1 MPMKTILNKYPK
13 QLEYLL
19 EMLIDID
26 ESKKDHYVSEQEV
39 TEISSYLNVKESHVY
54 SVMSFYTLLSTKP
67 RGKYIIQICK
77 DVPCYLNDT
86 FNLKETVCDYLNLE
100 VGETSSSKLFTIELT
115 ACLGC
120 CDESPVMRI
129 NQTMYTNLTKGKTIS
144 ILEKYEEGHHDTT
157 NRTIK
162 EIQ

>member
-1 MPMKTILNKYPK
+1 MPVKSIIKKYPK
-13 QLEYLL
+13 KKEYLL

-26 ESKKDHYVSEQEV
+26 EQKKNHFVSEEELS
-39 TEISSYLNVKESHVY
+39 EIATYLNLKESHVC

-86 FNLKETVCDYLNLE
+86 FNLKDTVCEYLNLSM
-100 VGETSSSKLFTIELT
+100 GEQTENGLFSVEFT

-120 CDESPVMRI
+120 CDEGPAMRI
-129 NQTMYTNLTKGKTIS
+129 NKDIYTNLSKGKVIT
-144 ILEKYEEGHHDTT
+144 ILEEYEEGKHD
-157 NRTIK
+157 
-162 EIQ
+162 